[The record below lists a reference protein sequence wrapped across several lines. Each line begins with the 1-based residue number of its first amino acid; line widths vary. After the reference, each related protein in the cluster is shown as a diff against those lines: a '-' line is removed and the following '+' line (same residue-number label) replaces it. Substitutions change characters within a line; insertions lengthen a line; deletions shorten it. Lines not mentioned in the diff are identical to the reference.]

1 MRALRISGPSEV
13 EVVQVPEPNPAA
25 GEVLIRI
32 AYAGVCATDRKLAR
46 RGSDVPRI
54 PGHEMAG
61 WLEDGTPVGIH
72 SDLGCGICQHCRE
85 GFDNRCARR
94 VAIGLD
100 RDGGMAEWLVAP
112 EGHVLAVTGLELEV
126 AALLEPLGCCLHAS
140 SLLEVG
146 NDWPALVVGAGPMGI
161 LAMWA
166 LQAEGAT
173 VAVCE
178 TSDSRRSA
186 AADLGA
192 DAVLHPDEDLANILG
207 ETPLA
212 ATPLAA
218 IVTAP
223 GSQPL
228 AWALERV
235 ETGGS
240 IHAFAGTPGGNMIDA
255 NVIHYRHLSLIG
267 STGSTMRDYRRA
279 YELVVSGKVPLD
291 RLPRMVMSLDEVA
304 ASLRDPDAVPAMR
317 SVIDMG
323 RSTS

>member
-13 EVVQVPEPNPAA
+13 EVVQVPEPTPRA

-32 AYAGVCATDRKLAR
+32 AYAGVCATDRKSAR
-46 RGSDVPRI
+46 RGSEVPRI

-61 WLEDGTPVGIH
+61 RLEDGTPVGIH
-72 SDLGCGICQHCRE
+72 SDLGCGTCRHCRE
-85 GFDNRCARR
+85 GFDNRCPRR

-112 EGHVLAVTGLELEV
+112 ENHVLAVDGLELEV

-140 SLLEVG
+140 ALLDVAEG
-146 NDWPALVVGAGPMGI
+146 WPAVVVGAGPMGI

-178 TSDSRRSA
+178 TAEDRRSA

-192 DAVLHPDEDLANILG
+192 DAVLDPGGDVAGLLG
-207 ETPLA
+207 GA
-212 ATPLAA
+212 PLAA

-223 GSQPL
+223 GAQPL
-228 AWALERV
+228 GWALERV
-235 ETGGS
+235 ETGARV
-240 IHAFAGTPGGNMIDA
+240 HAFAGTPGGNMIDA

-279 YELVVSGKVPLD
+279 YELVMAGSVPLH
-291 RLPRMVMSLDEVA
+291 RLPRKAASLEQAA
-304 ASLRDPDAVPAMR
+304 ASLRDPEAAPDMR
-317 SVIDMG
+317 TVIDMG
-323 RSTS
+323 R